1 MKRVLRWA
9 NRNRDWLLPGF
20 VIVETGIVFLL
31 VLSLISGQHQA
42 NLDSCG
48 RGNEARLASVKEKR
62 SDLDTL
68 RHNVRLWEVFQSL
81 LPPEVPPRFA
91 LALDSNISSL
101 NRGIQHKREGISEAI
116 ESQASV
122 AIKPGSPVIDCAAA
136 FP

>member
-1 MKRVLRWA
+1 MRRPFRWA

-20 VIVETGIVFLL
+20 VIVETGIVFIL

-48 RGNEARLASVKEKR
+48 RGNEARLASVKEKH

-68 RHNVRLWEVFQSL
+68 RHNVRLWEVFRSL
-81 LPPEVPPRFA
+81 LPPTVPPRFT
-91 LALDSNISSL
+91 LALDNNIDSL
-101 NRGIQHKREGISEAI
+101 HRGILHKREGITESI

-122 AIKPGSPVIDCAAA
+122 AIKPGSPVVDCAKA